1 MDTGTYSSSVCV
13 PESRR
18 RFALVGL
25 DSWGPRRPMRARVS
39 PVEALVTLPRLPS
52 LEEQRASWRQAITA
66 LGNELRVTGPPP
78 LDDVDPAALVEGVQV
93 ALGQGL
99 CDELDWLGPEAAA
112 VALYELT
119 SALPAGR
126 ERREL
131 GRRVFARLYEGRAAT
146 FAAVATRMALGS
158 GRSLEATTLRARI
171 YLVFDLPVGTA
182 VNADALALTLVSRRE
197 LFERWI
203 LGASTGALPA
213 RRMAAKLL
221 EFAAREATGLALEGD
236 PYPRQLLVSD
246 AVRPSFER
254 LLADREPLVWR
265 HAAVARGLLA
275 TVDGKL
281 ESEVE
286 AGMDPALTPTAWR
299 RAAVSLVAMVIGDP
313 EEGLKRCRGW
323 LDGELV
329 RRDPGM
335 IATMVWGLPRVVEA
349 EPDAAEELL
358 DRLCATRRPEV
369 AEAVAE
375 LLGDVVSPTFGV
387 RPADALRRNL
397 GSRTRQ
403 DGPLVR
409 TLSEQA
415 VHLLNHAQADQNT
428 VHAAVRRALSAFEN
442 TGARAAFDLALG
454 AVQIA
459 QREIQQIETLGAHEE
474 ASLLDQ
480 LTLLADLDAHT
491 LERSR
496 LVNLLL
502 LGRRPGDN
510 DASVPEIERLYDAI
524 GNWVLDAE
532 EQSDENLVEWTQL
545 RALAQQ
551 RHLRTLLHLV
561 DLETLSHS
569 ETEEAGLRVKGRA
582 RRTIQLLLKKLATVP
597 DSSVHRIL
605 CATLARSFDA
615 AVREG
620 VAEPSDILLLVAD
633 SLTDQETISAIA
645 EASTDPEVRAPIAAY
660 DRFLAGGGLDGAD
673 DDITGS
679 TGGSMPD
686 ETPTARGIT
695 RLSQGLGAGGSYR
708 ADALRQVVLKLG
720 RALEA
725 IAGARGLAE
734 LVYSSQSGV
743 DPLADLGAAADA
755 LRQLLS
761 GAKRRVVGVQRAAD
775 TQMAT
780 EVAPL
785 GALVARA
792 AAGVPMGA
800 ADLGSAVSRLVSE
813 LPPALG
819 GAIAAVVRRLEKLP
833 VAPASELYA
842 IPLEKRRAALPDWLM
857 PRRTIGAF
865 YVVRAL
871 GSGGVSSVFVA
882 RRVEERNDKK
892 AEHFALKV
900 PRYDPTTARKLTEAE
915 FLGLFREEAGALLA
929 LPHHPNL
936 ARFVT
941 FDLAAR
947 PKPILVME
955 LIRGMSL
962 DRLVRNRSLTTQRA
976 LEYLAGVLSGLE
988 AMHMVGVGHLDLKP
1002 SNIILRNEETPVLVD
1017 FGLSGRQLRPGC
1029 GTLEYAAPEI
1039 LGVVPPDCVPA
1050 PAGTDIYAFACV
1062 AFELLTGQLLFDAED
1077 ETALM
1082 SQQVGHDGW
1091 PPKLARLAAVHGL
1104 RDLAVILAA
1113 CLRRD
1118 PRDRPDAVAT
1128 SRALGSLYPR
1138 LQVLPWPLSLR
1149 RTAAA

>member
-1 MDTGTYSSSVCV
+1 
-13 PESRR
+13 
-18 RFALVGL
+18 
-25 DSWGPRRPMRARVS
+25 MRARVS

-66 LGNELRVTGPPP
+66 LGHQLRVTGPPP
-78 LDDVDPAALVEGVQV
+78 LDDVDPAAIVEGVKV
-93 ALGQGL
+93 SLEQGL
-99 CDELDWLGPEAAA
+99 CDELDWLEPEAAA
-112 VALYELT
+112 VALYELV
-119 SALPAGR
+119 SALPPGQ

-131 GRRVFARLYEGRAAT
+131 ARRVFARLYEGCAST
-146 FAAVATRMALGS
+146 FAAVASRMALGS

-171 YLVFDLPVGTA
+171 YLVFDLPVGSS
-182 VNADALALTLVSRRE
+182 VNADALALTLVTRRE

-203 LGASTGALPA
+203 LGPSTGALPA

-221 EFAAREATGLALEGD
+221 EFAAREAMVLAQEGD
-236 PYPRQLLVSD
+236 PYARQMLVSEM
-246 AVRPSFER
+246 VRPSFER

-281 ESEVE
+281 ESDVE

-299 RAAVSLVAMVIGDP
+299 RAAVSLVAMLVGDP
-313 EEGLKRCRGW
+313 EEGMKRCRGW

-335 IATMVWGLPRVVEA
+335 IATMLWGLPRVVEV

-358 DRLCATRRPEV
+358 DRLCATRRLEV

-375 LLGDVVSPTFGV
+375 LLGDLNNPAFGA
-387 RPADALRRNL
+387 RAADTLRRAL
-397 GSRTRQ
+397 GSRSRQ
-403 DGPLVR
+403 DSPVLR
-409 TLSEQA
+409 TLTEQA
-415 VHLLNHAQADQNT
+415 LYMLNHARVDQNT
-428 VHAAVRRALSAFEN
+428 VHAAVRRALGAFET
-442 TGARAAFDLALG
+442 TGARGAFDLALG

-459 QREIQQIETLGAHEE
+459 QREIQQIAAFGAHDES
-474 ASLLDQ
+474 SLLDQ
-480 LTLLADLDAHT
+480 LTLLGDLDSQT

-502 LGRRPGDN
+502 LGRRPGDT
-510 DASVPEIERLYDAI
+510 DATVPEIERLYDAI

-532 EQSDENLVEWTQL
+532 EQEDDGLEEWTQL
-545 RALAQQ
+545 RALAKQ

-561 DLETLSHS
+561 DLETLSQS
-569 ETEEAGLRVKGRA
+569 ETEEAGLRVKGRV
-582 RRTIQLLLKKLATVP
+582 RRTIDVLLRKLAAGP
-597 DSSVHRIL
+597 DSSLHRIL

-620 VAEPSDILLLVAD
+620 VAEPSDIMLLLAD
-633 SLTDQETISAIA
+633 ALSDQETISAIV
-645 EASTDPEVRAPIAAY
+645 EASTNPEVRAPIAAY
-660 DRFLAGGGLDGAD
+660 DRFLAGGGLDGED
-673 DDITGS
+673 DDIKGKTVDS
-679 TGGSMPD
+679 LPD
-686 ETPTARGIT
+686 ETPTARGVT

-720 RALEA
+720 RSLEA
-725 IAGARGLAE
+725 IATARGLNE
-734 LVYSSQSGV
+734 LVYASQSGA
-743 DPLADLGAAADA
+743 DPLADLTAAADA
-755 LRQLLS
+755 VRQLVS
-761 GAKRRVVGVQRAAD
+761 GAKRRVLGVQRAAD
-775 TQMAT
+775 GPFVSDTT
-780 EVAPL
+780 PL

-792 AAGVPMGA
+792 TTGVPIGEAELGA
-800 ADLGSAVSRLVSE
+800 AVSALVSE
-813 LPPALG
+813 LPAALG
-819 GAIAAVVRRLEKLP
+819 GAIAAVVRRLGNLP
-833 VAPASELYA
+833 VAPASDVFA
-842 IPLEKRRAALPDWLM
+842 IPLEKRRAALPDWMM

-900 PRYDPTTARKLTEAE
+900 PRYDPTTARKLTEPE

-962 DRLVRNRSLTTQRA
+962 DRLLRNRSLTTPRA
-976 LEYLAGVLSGLE
+976 LEYLGGVLAGLQ
-988 AMHMVGVGHLDLKP
+988 AMHGVGVGHLDVKP

-1039 LGVVPPDCVPA
+1039 LGVVPPDHTPS
-1050 PAGTDIYAFACV
+1050 PAGTDMYAFACV
-1062 AFELLTGQLLFDAED
+1062 AFELLTGQLLFDADD

-1082 SQQVGHDGW
+1082 SQQVAHDGW
-1091 PPKLARLAAVHGL
+1091 PPKLARLAGTAGL
-1104 RDLAVILAA
+1104 RELGVILAA

-1118 PRDRPDAVAT
+1118 PRDRPDAAAT
-1128 SRALGSLYPR
+1128 RNALAALRPR
-1138 LQVLPWPLSLR
+1138 LEGLPWPLSLR
-1149 RTAAA
+1149 RTAA